1 LIAGPRVGRRP
12 GRIEPRALKRRA
24 KKYPLMT
31 QARVA
36 AREEVRVNGHP
47 KK

>member
-1 LIAGPRVGRRP
+1 V
-12 GRIEPRALKRRA
+12 LKRRA

-31 QARVA
+31 QPRAA
-36 AREEVRVNGHP
+36 AREDVRLNGHP